1 VNTRALQVD
10 KLVEPYLPRWVTS
23 LPECVEILFSLLLT
37 PGFFTSLKPLLHAGS
52 RSSLRKFDAPP
63 GSRAARPKASEPMI
77 EHVHD
82 KAQDTTIYRMSL
94 AENRYDVCA
103 VQRVPYAVFN
113 LELGLSL
120 RTFMQSGGNPRPIRL
135 VF

>member
-1 VNTRALQVD
+1 VQ
-10 KLVEPYLPRWVTS
+10 
-23 LPECVEILFSLLLT
+23 
-37 PGFFTSLKPLLHAGS
+37 
-52 RSSLRKFDAPP
+52 
-63 GSRAARPKASEPMI
+63 AAQKASEPMI
-77 EHVHD
+77 EHGHD

-120 RTFMQSGGNPRPIRL
+120 RIALELSMQSGGNQDR
-135 VF
+135 FD